1 MPPRTPNFAAHAS
14 LDVSQGSWLLPRR
27 SFIHQ
32 SEPGAAAVER
42 PPARPRNARDGG
54 AGGGDDGF
62 GLGQGGGRTGLGGHR
77 DGGRPA
83 PSCGVLLHRAPP
95 AGRSVPTEPPPRWP
109 VAVTG
114 PLPMEALRPG
124 CLGPAHAST
133 ELRPPG
139 SGAAK
144 APRAAPPARGRLR
157 GGRST
162 AVRGGWRDG
171 RGRRAPRQA
180 RQGRGAGGV
189 VYGRSRP
196 RPQLTPPLP
205 AWQMTLVAGAAA
217 GAAAAAGRTMNAAQR
232 LGWRR
237 DGSAARR
244 GEAAAR
250 SAPIRGDCTDQRR
263 AARGACD
270 RARARCAASRR
281 RRQEDEQLAAV
292 CGGAGCMHEQRVLVL
307 RA

>member
-1 MPPRTPNFAAHAS
+1 MPPSTPSFAAHGS
-14 LDVSQGSWLLPRR
+14 LEVSQGCCLLPRR
-27 SFIHQ
+27 SFILQ

-196 RPQLTPPLP
+196 RPQLPPPPPPCL
-205 AWQMTLVAGAAA
+205 A
-217 GAAAAAGRTMNAAQR
+217 
-232 LGWRR
+232 
-237 DGSAARR
+237 D
-244 GEAAAR
+244 
-250 SAPIRGDCTDQRR
+250 D
-263 AARGACD
+263 
-270 RARARCAASRR
+270 ASRR
-281 RRQEDEQLAAV
+281 RRGRRRGCSGPHDERGAAPRLA
-292 CGGAGCMHEQRVLVL
+292 QRWK
-307 RA
+307 RGEAR

>member
-42 PPARPRNARDGG
+42 PPARPRVARDGG

-62 GLGQGGGRTGLGGHR
+62 SLGQGVGRTGLGGHR

-144 APRAAPPARGRLR
+144 APRAAPP
-157 GGRST
+157 S
-162 AVRGGWRDG
+162 
-171 RGRRAPRQA
+171 
-180 RQGRGAGGV
+180 
-189 VYGRSRP
+189 S
-196 RPQLTPPLP
+196 
-205 AWQMTLVAGAAA
+205 
-217 GAAAAAGRTMNAAQR
+217 
-232 LGWRR
+232 
-237 DGSAARR
+237 
-244 GEAAAR
+244 
-250 SAPIRGDCTDQRR
+250 
-263 AARGACD
+263 
-270 RARARCAASRR
+270 
-281 RRQEDEQLAAV
+281 
-292 CGGAGCMHEQRVLVL
+292 
-307 RA
+307 

>member
-42 PPARPRNARDGG
+42 PPARPRVARDGG

-62 GLGQGGGRTGLGGHR
+62 SLGQGVGRTGLGGHR

-144 APRAAPPARGRLR
+144 APRAAPPARGQLR
-157 GGRST
+157 GGRSPPG
-162 AVRGGWRDG
+162 RGEGGGGAEG
-171 RGRRAPRQA
+171 RGRRTRPRVRRGREDEGVGAARGCCRTSGCAAPSPPFLLGRWRWRVACCASVRQPRHRRRLGAADDWVDIQPCRRAARGAPREA
-180 RQGRGAGGV
+180 RAR
-189 VYGRSRP
+189 R
-196 RPQLTPPLP
+196 
-205 AWQMTLVAGAAA
+205 AAA
-217 GAAAAAGRTMNAAQR
+217 ARAIALVPGSEAAAAAGRRASSW
-232 LGWRR
+232 WRPAPAP
-237 DGSAARR
+237 AARCS
-244 GEAAAR
+244 G
-250 SAPIRGDCTDQRR
+250 
-263 AARGACD
+263 
-270 RARARCAASRR
+270 
-281 RRQEDEQLAAV
+281 
-292 CGGAGCMHEQRVLVL
+292 
-307 RA
+307 